1 MSLIK
6 KELTE
11 KSGYTIEFS
20 VSKEAYA
27 KAEYAAYKKNVGKIN
42 VPGFRK
48 GKAPKGIIERMY
60 GKDIFFEDAINECI
74 PEAFEEAIKESG
86 FDIVGSPAFDIVSR
100 DEDIVLK
107 AVGFVKPEATIAD
120 YKGIEIEKQVD
131 EVKDADVELEI
142 ENARKRNARTIDV
155 ADRACAMGDIANI
168 DYEGSVDGVPFDGGK
183 ATGYDLKLGSGSFI
197 PGFEE
202 QVAGKNIGDEFDVN
216 VTFPAEY
223 HAKELAG
230 KAAIFK
236 CKLNAIKFEE
246 LPALDDE
253 FAKDVSEFDTLDE
266 YKADVKAKMV
276 KRNEDKAEAGVEN
289 ALAEALMA
297 KLVCEIPEPMFEE
310 ETENLVR
317 DYDNRLR
324 QNGLDLG
331 TYFKYTGLTLDALRA
346 QMRPQ
351 AEKSVKIRL
360 ALEKIA
366 VLEALTVADEDIEAE
381 YKRMSETYSV
391 ALDEVKRLVK
401 AEDLKKDML
410 VGNAMKLVR
419 ENAVIVGAKK
429 KPAKKTAAK
438 KAEGEAEAAPVKKTT
453 TAKKTTAKKAEGEAE
468 AAPAKKTTTAKKT
481 TAKKAEGE
489 AEAAPVK
496 KTTTAKKTTAK
507 KAEGEAEAAPAKKT
521 TAKKTTSKKASE

>member
-20 VSKEAYA
+20 VSAEVYA

-74 PEAFEEAIKESG
+74 PEAFEAAIKETG
-86 FDIVGSPAFDIVSR
+86 FDIVGSPSFDIVSR
-100 DEDIVLK
+100 DGDIVLK
-107 AVGFVKPEATIAD
+107 AVGFVKPEASID
-120 YKGIEIEKQVD
+120 GYKGIEVEKNVE
-131 EVKDADVELEI
+131 EVKDADVDLEV
-142 ENARKRNARTIDV
+142 ENARKRNARTIEV
-155 ADRACAMGDIANI
+155 TDRACAMGDIANI
-168 DYEGSVDGVPFDGGK
+168 DYEGSVDGVPFEGGK
-183 ATGYDLKLGSGSFI
+183 ASGYDLKLGSGSFI

-202 QVAGKNIGDEFDVN
+202 QVAGKNVGDEFDVN
-216 VTFPAEY
+216 VTFPTEY

-230 KAAIFK
+230 KAAVFK
-236 CKLNAIKFEE
+236 CKLNAVKFEE
-246 LPALDDE
+246 FPALDDE

-266 YKADVKAKMV
+266 YKADIKAKMV
-276 KRNEDKAEAGVEN
+276 KRNEDKAEGAVEN
-289 ALAEALMA
+289 AIAEALIE

-366 VLEALTVADEDIEAE
+366 SLEALTVSDDEIEAE
-381 YKRMSETYSV
+381 YKRMSEAYNV
-391 ALDEVKRLVK
+391 ALEEVKRLIH
-401 AEDLKKDML
+401 ADDLKKDIL

-419 ENAVIVGAKK
+419 ENAVITAAKK
-429 KPAKKTAAK
+429 KPAAKKTATK
-438 KAEGEAEAAPVKKTT
+438 KAEGEAEAEDPAKKPA
-453 TAKKTTAKKAEGEAE
+453 AKKTTAKKAEGEAAE
-468 AAPAKKTTTAKKT
+468 APAKKPAAKKT
-481 TAKKAEGE
+481 TAKKA
-489 AEAAPVK
+489 
-496 KTTTAKKTTAK
+496 
-507 KAEGEAEAAPAKKT
+507 
-521 TAKKTTSKKASE
+521 SE